1 MVKRLFV
8 ILTIAITCN
17 SYAQNELYIRPGLL
31 AASITY
37 APSSMLN
44 HNQSNFY
51 ANGFAEYFLDK
62 RFSFRGDTYIF
73 LNSQNED
80 ALINDGIR
88 SYFGLSYH
96 VNKGNWD
103 GNVGFQTGITYM
115 NTQVTT
121 TRAQIQPSAA
131 LRIGTTYYVWKYFH
145 FFANLTYTKSKLLIY
160 QRGNLKTDE
169 LIFSAGLGFQI
180 QTRKIGSH

>member
-1 MVKRLFV
+1 MVRRWLV
-8 ILTIAITCN
+8 ILTIAVT
-17 SYAQNELYIRPGLL
+17 SPSLAQEELYIQPGLL

-37 APSSMLN
+37 APSGMLN

-96 VNKGNWD
+96 LNKGNWD
-103 GNVGFQTGITYM
+103 GNVGFQSGITYM

-145 FFANLTYTKSKLLIY
+145 FFANLTYTKSKLLIH

-180 QTRKIGSH
+180 QTRKR